1 MNRGGVRVYVYVCV
15 CVRARVHVDV
25 SAKGDDVDIAG
36 FDVSGNTGST
46 AWWNAHGF
54 LARIG
59 RDFATNRSHR
69 AVDFFRSP

>member
-1 MNRGGVRVYVYVCV
+1 MENELWRYGRV
-15 CVRARVHVDV
+15 CVRTCAHVHVC
-25 SAKGDDVDIAG
+25 AKGDAVDIAG

-46 AWWNAHGF
+46 SVVETRTGF